1 MYTIRALFC
10 VVVLGFGSNVW
21 AQGAYVGETSGV
33 WIGGIYHIC
42 TVISPQGQL
51 HCVPG

>member
-10 VVVLGFGSNVW
+10 IVALCVSHV
-21 AQGAYVGETSGV
+21 AYGQAFVGETSGV
-33 WIGGIYHIC
+33 WIGGVYHIC
-42 TVISPQGQL
+42 TIISPQGQL